1 MKFEEAIEEVKKEKN
16 RVVKSQ
22 KYEEAAQLR
31 DREKKLIEQLEIAKV
46 KWEEKTRTEKY
57 TVNEENVADVVG
69 MMTGIPTNRIAQ
81 KESNK
86 LLNMADELNDKVIG
100 QEEAIKKLTK
110 AIQRTRVGLKDPKKP
125 IGSFI
130 FLGPTGVGKTELAK
144 VLATYL
150 FDKDD
155 ALITDRY
162 ERIHGEILRVKTR
175 RCASRICWIRRRWS
189 AD

>member
-31 DREKKLIEQLEIAKV
+31 DREKKLIEQLEIAKA

-57 TVNEENVADVVG
+57 TVNEENVAEVVA

-86 LLNMADELNDKVIG
+86 LLNMAEELNGKVIG
-100 QEEAIKKLTK
+100 QEEAIKKLDESHP
-110 AIQRTRVGLKDPKKP
+110 AYPGGL
-125 IGSFI
+125 
-130 FLGPTGVGKTELAK
+130 
-144 VLATYL
+144 
-150 FDKDD
+150 
-155 ALITDRY
+155 
-162 ERIHGEILRVKTR
+162 ER
-175 RCASRICWIRRRWS
+175 S
-189 AD
+189 